1 MNQEK
6 VMSKIRNITIT
17 LLLLLVATAADAQ
30 ATVSARLDS
39 MRIPFG
45 GQTTLRLRVGA
56 PKGVAVVMPQLKA
69 GQMLVDSV
77 MVVEQPR
84 IDSKNGGDSVVSEL
98 SAPITSFT
106 PGRYTLPGLKV
117 GVGGKQLVA
126 NTLTLVVDSV
136 ALDKQNPQKTYPP
149 KDIQRNPFS
158 WADWWL
164 PLLLLVVVVAAVVGI
179 VLAARRLCSHKPLR
193 VVVREVRVVPAHQ
206 RALDRIAQLK
216 SQMPQDSKEYYT
228 SLTDVL
234 RQFISERFGF
244 NAMEMTSEEIIDRLD
259 HEADKD
265 KADELRQV
273 LSTADL
279 AKFAKY
285 STAGVENEQNLQ
297 SVARFISDTKLDQQE
312 HVVKAA
318 PELTAQQQAI
328 ASTRR
333 ICKWLMAVLSMV
345 AVAAV
350 VAIVALVVPLLA
362 DI

>member
-1 MNQEK
+1 
-6 VMSKIRNITIT
+6 MSKIRNITFT
-17 LLLLLVATAADAQ
+17 LLLLLVATAASAQ

-45 GQTTLRLRVGA
+45 GQTTLRLRVSA

-69 GQMLVDSV
+69 GQMLADSV
-77 MVVEQPR
+77 MVVEQPQVE
-84 IDSKNGGDSVVSEL
+84 SKTEGDSTVSEL

-106 PGRYTLPGLKV
+106 PNRYTLPGLKV
-117 GVGGKQLVA
+117 SVGGKPVVA
-126 NTLTLVVDSV
+126 NTLTLQVDSV
-136 ALDKQNPQKTYPP
+136 VLDKQNPQKTYPP

-164 PLLLLVVVVAAVVGI
+164 PLLLLVVVVVSVVGI
-179 VLAARRLCSHKPLR
+179 VAAARRLRSHKPLR
-193 VVVREVRVVPAHQ
+193 VMVREVKVVPAHQ
-206 RALDRIAQLK
+206 RALDRIAELK

-234 RQFISERFGF
+234 RQYISERFHF
-244 NAMEMTSEEIIDRLD
+244 NAMEMTSEEIIDRLNR
-259 HEADKD
+259 EADKE
-265 KADELRQV
+265 KTDELRQV

-285 STAGVENEQNLQ
+285 STPGEENEHNLQ
-297 SVARFISDTKLDQQE
+297 SVARFISDTKLNQQE
-312 HVVKAA
+312 HIVKTA

-328 ASTRR
+328 VSTRH
-333 ICKWLMAVLSMV
+333 ICKWLIAVLSVV
-345 AVAAV
+345 AVTAV
-350 VAIVALVVPLLA
+350 VAIVVLVVPLLA